1 MFVAPCLLVG
11 LLCALYCVL
20 CAGEEPDSDEESGD
34 GDGDD
39 DDSSGENRVS
49 TCLLQ
54 KGPQRG
60 GHTTEGR
67 QHGWAAS

>member
-1 MFVAPCLLVG
+1 
-11 LLCALYCVL
+11 L

-49 TCLLQ
+49 TSLLQ
-54 KGPQRG
+54 KGPLQRRAHKRGSAARVG
-60 GHTTEGR
+60 GVIISPAEGDMGGVER
-67 QHGWAAS
+67 IP